1 MVAILSEI
9 AEITNL
15 QELVSQ
21 QFRAKSQELAGLTAE
36 ALVNGD
42 QKVFTF
48 RTDKYE
54 GSIGFAVIET
64 TDDDVI
70 LSRADELLVA
80 LSNDNNPR
88 VSACYTWA
96 LSISSSSRVHF
107 YSLEMKSVVWL
118 KLRSTMAS

>member
-1 MVAILSEI
+1 MGSMSTIIGHSFVSLRKRPSKSTAGMLLCAILSDTLNLQGPTTTDWDILMVAILSEI

-48 RTDKYE
+48 RTDK
-54 GSIGFAVIET
+54 
-64 TDDDVI
+64 
-70 LSRADELLVA
+70 
-80 LSNDNNPR
+80 
-88 VSACYTWA
+88 
-96 LSISSSSRVHF
+96 
-107 YSLEMKSVVWL
+107 SLEMKSVVWL